1 MPLLLIPFVFILGAA
16 IGSFINVLAERTARE
31 ESISG
36 RSYCE
41 NCNKKL
47 KPRDLIPILS
57 FLLTKG
63 HCRYCKTKLSKQ
75 YILVEIVTALLYT
88 LIFILV
94 TQNHYSYSDYL
105 NNRAHILD
113 FGPIVPL
120 LFYWIISIPLVAL
133 FITDF
138 KYGMLYDK
146 ITIPTI
152 IGILIYKVSVI
163 LYYITKQYLQFNQ
176 SELGKHFIEA
186 GMVTNSAKYATD
198 TFLQTIAG
206 SIGIGL
212 FFLILIIATK
222 GRGMGGGDLKL
233 GFLIGLL
240 TGWPNMTVA
249 IFLGFLTGALF
260 SIILLLAQR
269 KGLRQTIPFGPFLIL
284 ACFIIMFFGNQ
295 LFGWYTEGIL
305 GYMPVR

>member
-1 MPLLLIPFVFILGAA
+1 MQLIFIPIVFILGAA

-31 ESISG
+31 EGLNG

-41 NCNKKL
+41 SCKKKL
-47 KPRDLIPILS
+47 TAKDLLPLVS
-57 FLLTKG
+57 FLTSHG
-63 HCRYCKTKLSKQ
+63 RCRYCKVKLSNQ
-75 YILVEIVTALLYT
+75 YLVVEIVTAIMYCVIYL
-88 LIFILV
+88 LV
-94 TQNHYSYSDYL
+94 TSNHFTSADYL
-105 NNRAHILD
+105 NNRLHILD
-113 FGPIVPL
+113 YGFIIPL
-120 LFYWIISIPLVAL
+120 LFYWIISIPLIAL

-138 KYGMLYDK
+138 KYGMLFDK

-152 IGILIYKVSVI
+152 LFVLGYKILTIIYYVST
-163 LYYITKQYLQFNQ
+163 YYFRLKSNTFGTALIN
-176 SELGKHFIEA
+176 A
-186 GMVTNSAKYATD
+186 GMVNNVAKYATD
-198 TFLQTIAG
+198 IFLQTLAG

-212 FFLILIIATK
+212 FFLILIIVTK

-240 TGWPNMTVA
+240 SGWPNMVVS

-260 SIILLLAQR
+260 SIILLLAKR
-269 KGLRQTIPFGPFLIL
+269 KGLRQTIPFGPFLII

-305 GYMPVR
+305 GYFPPR